1 MNKITAIL
9 FLLLFAI
16 LIQAVVTNP
25 KYLGQ
30 SFSLIT
36 NVYASDDEGG
46 DGGKEDDSANEDEN
60 DQDDANDEGEEGGEE
75 IPPEEIFPEVEPEA
89 EPDNRSCGPGEVE
102 ISRTP
107 ESLAC
112 EPAAPTE
119 PEPDNRRCGEGEVE
133 RARTPEILSCEPD
146 NRSCGPGEVEISRT
160 PESLSCADTRLCD
173 PGTVETSR
181 TPESLSCA
189 DTRLCD
195 PGTVETSRTPESLSC
210 VKPFVPPQQSAG
222 TCRDGSLIPLNGVCP
237 GGTTPG
243 PLSSTC
249 PDDSKISGLGLR
261 PSSIC
266 NFTVNQIYNGSSG
279 TSANTTLT
287 IKKLLYNTK
296 QLIPGSYYSLT
307 PNPYNPSPSS
317 CLIVHDNDD
326 KYDLNM
332 TEGIVLLKKL
342 PYLSYNIVETS
353 NQVTC
358 GKENILHEA
367 QISLNEKL
375 PRPVVNIVENTDL
388 ARPLSDEIIPNQYIV
403 MLNDT
408 AMLSEGSKS
417 VSTDT
422 ESVADEFVSKGA
434 RLIHVFKNVFNG
446 FSLYISNNGLL
457 NQLMNDPRIASH
469 RTRQIWTCSIS
480 IINVRIIS
488 STNINI
494 ITISPINNRRSVQYD
509 PTDYTDWYPENISK
523 ECRTFS

>member
-1 MNKITAIL
+1 MDL
-9 FLLLFAI
+9 
-16 LIQAVVTNP
+16 
-25 KYLGQ
+25 
-30 SFSLIT
+30 
-36 NVYASDDEGG
+36 
-46 DGGKEDDSANEDEN
+46 
-60 DQDDANDEGEEGGEE
+60 
-75 IPPEEIFPEVEPEA
+75 
-89 EPDNRSCGPGEVE
+89 
-102 ISRTP
+102 
-107 ESLAC
+107 
-112 EPAAPTE
+112 
-119 PEPDNRRCGEGEVE
+119 
-133 RARTPEILSCEPD
+133 
-146 NRSCGPGEVEISRT
+146 
-160 PESLSCADTRLCD
+160 
-173 PGTVETSR
+173 
-181 TPESLSCA
+181 
-189 DTRLCD
+189 
-195 PGTVETSRTPESLSC
+195 
-210 VKPFVPPQQSAG
+210 
-222 TCRDGSLIPLNGVCP
+222 
-237 GGTTPG
+237 
-243 PLSSTC
+243 
-249 PDDSKISGLGLR
+249 
-261 PSSIC
+261 
-266 NFTVNQIYNGSSG
+266 SG

-457 NQLMNDPRIASH
+457 NQLMNDPRIAAIEQDKFGH
-469 RTRQIWTCSIS
+469 
-480 IINVRIIS
+480 VALAS
-488 STNINI
+488 STSASSAAPISTSSPSAPSTTADQFSTTQQ
-494 ITISPINNRRSVQYD
+494 ITPIGIQRILAKNAGHSVNSHCHSYQRCYW
-509 PTDYTDWYPENISK
+509 T
-523 ECRTFS
+523 

>member
-1 MNKITAIL
+1 M
-9 FLLLFAI
+9 
-16 LIQAVVTNP
+16 
-25 KYLGQ
+25 
-30 SFSLIT
+30 
-36 NVYASDDEGG
+36 
-46 DGGKEDDSANEDEN
+46 
-60 DQDDANDEGEEGGEE
+60 
-75 IPPEEIFPEVEPEA
+75 
-89 EPDNRSCGPGEVE
+89 
-102 ISRTP
+102 
-107 ESLAC
+107 AC

-210 VKPFVPPQQSAG
+210 VKPFVRPQQSAG

-243 PLSSTC
+243 PLSSLVLMIQKSRVLACVLVVYANYCESDQQWIITA
-249 PDDSKISGLGLR
+249 
-261 PSSIC
+261 
-266 NFTVNQIYNGSSG
+266 G

-358 GKENILHEA
+358 GKENILHE
-367 QISLNEKL
+367 
-375 PRPVVNIVENTDL
+375 
-388 ARPLSDEIIPNQYIV
+388 
-403 MLNDT
+403 
-408 AMLSEGSKS
+408 
-417 VSTDT
+417 VSN
-422 ESVADEFVSKGA
+422 FVKREVTSSCRKYS
-434 RLIHVFKNVFNG
+434 RE
-446 FSLYISNNGLL
+446 
-457 NQLMNDPRIASH
+457 H
-469 RTRQIWTCSIS
+469 RFGKTVI
-480 IINVRIIS
+480 
-488 STNINI
+488 
-494 ITISPINNRRSVQYD
+494 
-509 PTDYTDWYPENISK
+509 
-523 ECRTFS
+523 